1 MQKQPTMSS
10 TPSDQ
15 TPEINEDQVLDIL
28 NGVGENPAPT
38 ANPPVPDYAIIG
50 ATRPRVPWNG
60 AMETVQPRVP
70 RRPLLA
76 QDVAGPEPLRQPPNL
91 YDPMG
96 EVTRYARDRERLR
109 QGAFIPP
116 RQSDPDPTEPE
127 LQARP
132 VLPVTDQDAADA
144 LERRRLEEAARTQAE
159 SISRN
164 ERLLRERV
172 ELRDRQRRFA
182 APYGRTTEN
191 NADRAIGERAIEE
204 AARLLQEQTLRD
216 LAAGMLR
223 EHNVEAIRSIHSF
236 ARELH
241 NAGYVTLLRSEMSW
255 RSVRQT
261 LMEHDHCAYTISF
274 GEQKRMVIRP
284 RSARSAIQDSVT
296 YDTYYEFELFERTS
310 SASIAGTRR
319 SVRDML
325 REIATQFV
333 INGLHDRNT
342 VSDAMDVINADAQ
355 LSLTDLPTNQPTSP
369 DVVPD
374 NFRAI
379 TLR

>member
-1 MQKQPTMSS
+1 MSS

-76 QDVAGPEPLRQPPNL
+76 QDVAGPETLRQPPNL

-116 RQSDPDPTEPE
+116 RQSDPDPTVPDLRETPP
-127 LQARP
+127 LSPA
-132 VLPVTDQDAADA
+132 DQEAIAEA
-144 LERRRLEEAARTQAE
+144 ERRRLEAEVMAEAQ
-159 SISRN
+159 SIS
-164 ERLLRERV
+164 RLLRERA
-172 ELRDRQRRFA
+172 ELRDRRRRFA

-204 AARLLQEQTLRD
+204 AARLLQQQQLQDRERIDAVMLQSLR
-216 LAAGMLR
+216 
-223 EHNVEAIRSIHSF
+223 VEAIRPIYNF
-236 ARELH
+236 AVGLRD
-241 NAGYVTLLRSEMSW
+241 AGYVTMDDDELSWAYTDHALRN
-255 RSVRQT
+255 R
-261 LMEHDHCAYTISF
+261 HDCAYTIRVE
-274 GEQKRMVIRP
+274 GHAELVIRP
-284 RSARSAIQDSVT
+284 QRVTEAVHDSVT
-296 YDTYYEFELFERTS
+296 HSIVYSFELFCNS
-310 SASIAGTRR
+310 HSPVINGTRNSLR
-319 SVRDML
+319 SML
-325 REIATQFV
+325 REVLEQLV
-333 INGLHDRNT
+333 IVRPWESIRELFTTTGGMESITANRP
-342 VSDAMDVINADAQ
+342 AADAPQ
-355 LSLTDLPTNQPTSP
+355 AGA
-369 DVVPD
+369 VPD

-379 TLR
+379 TIR